1 MSKPNQNVSPEP
13 QPDLMTRQAFVR
25 VALGGVG
32 LCYAAAIGYPVYRFI
47 ASPVERAE
55 GASVV
60 AAITLKDAPK
70 LPKGSALMF
79 KFGPKPALLIH
90 HLDDSWVAL
99 DAVCTHLGCTVE
111 YEADKNRIHCAC
123 HGGVYDA
130 NTGGNVS
137 GPPPKPL
144 RKYGVRLTDEG
155 VIVSLDQAPAKG
167 PEQILKGAASTPAG
181 SAIAFEVDS
190 RHSLLIH
197 HVDNTWSAYDAICT
211 HKGCKVRFEGGEKNR
226 IFCPCHGG
234 VFDCKSGEVVGGPP
248 PLPLRKYA
256 VRVENED
263 VVVSNT

>member
-1 MSKPNQNVSPEP
+1 MSKPNQNRPPEP

-32 LCYAAAIGYPVYRFI
+32 MCYAAAIGYPVYRYI

-90 HLDDSWVAL
+90 HLDDTWVAL

-111 YEADKNRIHCAC
+111 YEAAKNRIHCAC
-123 HGGVYDA
+123 HGGVYDPK
-130 NTGGNVS
+130 TGGNVS

-144 RKYGVRLTDEG
+144 KKYGVRLTEEG
-155 VIVSLDQAPAKG
+155 VVVSLDENAKG
-167 PEQILKGAASTPAG
+167 PEQILKGAASTPPG
-181 SAIAFEVDS
+181 SSISFDFDS
-190 RHSLLIH
+190 RHSILIRH
-197 HVDNTWSAYDAICT
+197 EDGTWSAYDGVCT
-211 HKGCKVRFEGGEKNR
+211 HQGCKVRFQGGEKNR

-234 VFDCKSGEVVGGPP
+234 VFDPKSGAVTAGPP
-248 PLPLRKYA
+248 PEPLKKYA
-256 VRVENED
+256 VRVVNED
-263 VVVSNT
+263 VIVSHS